1 MRYSRLVRAL
11 HIIYSYILQSPKR
24 MIHDHDSSAAVL
36 LFKDI
41 GTRRTKSEFSQD
53 WENNKCGRRK
63 IHQLVFLIDLDVVV
77 LSFVSLRLFGLPISF
92 LFVSVIVAAAATD
105 RIK

>member
-1 MRYSRLVRAL
+1 MR
-11 HIIYSYILQSPKR
+11 
-24 MIHDHDSSAAVL
+24 
-36 LFKDI
+36 
-41 GTRRTKSEFSQD
+41 E
-53 WENNKCGRRK
+53 
-63 IHQLVFLIDLDVVV
+63 LVFLIDLDVVV